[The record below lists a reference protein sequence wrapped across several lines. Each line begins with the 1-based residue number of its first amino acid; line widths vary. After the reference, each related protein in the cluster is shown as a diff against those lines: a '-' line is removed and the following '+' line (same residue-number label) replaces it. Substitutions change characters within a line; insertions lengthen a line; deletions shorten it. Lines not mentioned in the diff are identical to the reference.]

1 MPYRYP
7 DPPGYGEKTMRALRT
22 CLSIID
28 KINEWVAKLVS
39 WAIILIIGSTV
50 YEVTMRY
57 IFSAPTEWSFELN
70 YLVNGVYFLLLGAYT
85 FAVRGHVN
93 VDILYTHFSPRKQA
107 IIDLITAPLCFFFIS
122 MMFIFGGQFALDS
135 LAYRET
141 LSSAWAPPIYPV
153 KMIIPVAAAMLIL
166 QGLAKFIRDLHTA
179 LTGRK
184 DAL

>member
-1 MPYRYP
+1 MH
-7 DPPGYGEKTMRALRT
+7 ALKT

-39 WAIILIIGSTV
+39 WAIILIIGSTA
-50 YEVTMRY
+50 YEVIMRY
-57 IFSAPTEWSFELN
+57 VFASPTAWSFELN
-70 YLVNGVYFLLLGAYT
+70 YLTNGVYFLLLGAFT

-93 VDILYTHFSPRKQA
+93 VDIFYARFSPRTRA
-107 IIDLITAPLCFFFIS
+107 IVDLFTAPLFFFFIS
-122 MMFIFGGQFALDS
+122 MMLIFGGQFALDS

-153 KMIIPVAAAMLIL
+153 KMVIPVAAAMLIL

-184 DAL
+184 GEL